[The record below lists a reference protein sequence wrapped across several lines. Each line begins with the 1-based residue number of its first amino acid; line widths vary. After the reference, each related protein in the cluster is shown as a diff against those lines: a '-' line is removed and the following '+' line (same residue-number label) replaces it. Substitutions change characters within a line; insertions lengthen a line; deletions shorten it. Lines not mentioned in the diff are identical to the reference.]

1 MRMLGCMTTSS
12 EWAQRVA
19 AWKASGLSGRE
30 FCRELEYTSQD
41 LSWWSSRL
49 RRRATQSSE
58 NGPRVPLA
66 RVVRSVASTPTP
78 TAASVVIELAGARV
92 ELRAGVDRTT
102 LVTVFEALR
111 AAVEGGSR

>member
-19 AWKASGLSGRE
+19 AWKASGLSGRD
-30 FCRELEYTSQD
+30 FCRELDYTSKD

-49 RRRATQSSE
+49 RRNGTQAAVE
-58 NGPRVPLA
+58 GARVPLA
-66 RVVRSVASTPTP
+66 RVVRTLPSPPTP
-78 TAASVVIELAGARV
+78 TAASVVVELAGARV

-111 AAVEGGSR
+111 AAVGGGAR